1 MSKLKFDKEETKNLL
16 NMLKSSDS
24 ENHTIAFQAL
34 ENADL
39 KDYKGELLVL
49 YKFSKLPKDTWQ
61 TEAPKSY
68 KILNKAAAL
77 GDNHLTSGKCL
88 SLMTSNGSSK
98 DSIEMFLE
106 NFVFDMVGFLDQ
118 LGYPADKFD
127 INIKLKD

>member
-1 MSKLKFDKEETKNLL
+1 MAKLKFDKEETKNLL

-39 KDYKGELLVL
+39 KDYKGELIVL

-68 KILNKAAAL
+68 KILSKAAAL
-77 GDNHLTSGKCL
+77 GDNNLTSGKCL

-106 NFVFDMVGFLDQ
+106 NFVFDMVGFLGQ
-118 LGYPADKFD
+118 LGYPADKFE
-127 INIKLKD
+127 INIKLKN

>member
-1 MSKLKFDKEETKNLL
+1 
-16 NMLKSSDS
+16 
-24 ENHTIAFQAL
+24 
-34 ENADL
+34 
-39 KDYKGELLVL
+39 
-49 YKFSKLPKDTWQ
+49 LPKDTWQ

-77 GDNHLTSGKCL
+77 GDNNLTSGKCL

>member
-77 GDNHLTSGKCL
+77 GDNNLTSGKCL

>member
-1 MSKLKFDKEETKNLL
+1 MAKVKFDKEETKNLL
-16 NMLKSSDS
+16 NMLKSEDKD
-24 ENHTIAFQAL
+24 NQIIAFQAL

-39 KDYKGELLVL
+39 KEYKGELLVL
-49 YKFSKLPKDTWQ
+49 YKFSKLPKDTWE

-68 KILNKAAAL
+68 KVLVKASAL
-77 GDNHLTSGKCL
+77 GDNNLSSGKCL

-106 NFVFDMVGFLDQ
+106 NFVVDMVGFLGQ